1 MPSVTYL
8 FNLLMIFFE
17 EQNFL
22 VLMDKFINLFFASY
36 TFGIVSNKSLPNSRW
51 GHKGFFR
58 CFFPRGYILLSFIF
72 RFMIHFELIF
82 VYGAK
87 LYIHVYLFAYRY
99 PNFPVLLRRLF
110 FLHWIICVPCQR
122 VTIHICVDC
131 LTIFCSL
138 DLFAIISHW
147 SLAMRT
153 PFILQLVLEK
163 EYWRRKPTLVFC
175 LKNPMDRVSL
185 AGYSPMGHKEL
196 DTIEWVSTH
205 INITLAY
212 LL

>member
-1 MPSVTYL
+1 
-8 FNLLMIFFE
+8 MIFFE

-51 GHKGFFR
+51 GHKGFFL

-110 FLHWIICVPCQR
+110 FLHWIIFVPCQR

-138 DLFAIISHW
+138 DLFVYIYIY
-147 SLAMRT
+147 
-153 PFILQLVLEK
+153 Q
-163 EYWRRKPTLVFC
+163 YWRRKPTLVFC

-196 DTIEWVSTH
+196 DTIEWLSTH
-205 INITLAY
+205 IDITLA
-212 LL
+212 